1 MLVAAIV
8 GAIALAPGLQDTLR
22 KVPFCANNT
31 VTDHSIIPSLND
43 VLTSSHVTI
52 DCQVA
57 VGYLAVYR
65 ICFALCC
72 FFALMAVMMLGVR
85 SSRDPRTPIQNGFW
99 GLKFL
104 IVIGIAIGA
113 FFIPEGSFAP
123 TWMWFGLIGGLMFI
137 VIQLVLIV
145 DFGHTWAETWVGRY
159 EETENKS
166 WYAALLSVTFLQYA
180 LTIAGVALLFIHYTT
195 SDDCSLNK
203 SFISINLILSV
214 AVSVV
219 SVLPMVQ
226 DRLPNSGLLQSA
238 MVSLYVTYLTWSA
251 VANNPDPVCNPG
263 LFGKAGGDPAN
274 KVAFD
279 NTSIIGLVIWLL
291 CILYTSLRSASKV
304 AQVAI
309 PDPEKQGNGFI

>member
-1 MLVAAIV
+1 MYAFMMLVTAIV

-22 KVPFCANNT
+22 KVPFCANSST
-31 VTDHSIIPSLND
+31 ADTHIIPSLTD
-43 VLTSSHVTI
+43 VLSASHVTI

-72 FFALMAVMMLGVR
+72 FFALMACIMMGVR

-99 GLKFL
+99 AFKFL

-123 TWMWFGLIGGLMFI
+123 TWMWFGLLGGLAFI

-159 EETENKS
+159 EETESKT
-166 WYAALLSVTFLQYA
+166 WYCALLSVTFLQYA
-180 LTIAGVALLFIHYTT
+180 LTIAGVSLLFIHYTT
-195 SDDCSLNK
+195 ADDCSLNK
-203 SFISINLILSV
+203 FFISINLILCV
-214 AVSVV
+214 ATSVV
-219 SVLPMVQ
+219 SVLPAVQ

-238 MVSLYVTYLTWSA
+238 MVSLYVMYLTWSA
-251 VANNPDPVCNPG
+251 VANNPGENVNFSFVFCLELIIS
-263 LFGKAGGDPAN
+263 LFRPN
-274 KVAFD
+274 
-279 NTSIIGLVIWLL
+279 L
-291 CILYTSLRSASKV
+291 
-304 AQVAI
+304 
-309 PDPEKQGNGFI
+309 